1 MIKLTH
7 LRLKRFAGFA
17 VVTLIIALLF
27 SFKPTDKEK
36 INWISIQQLNELYK
50 TAPKPV
56 LIDIYTDWCGWCKEM
71 DRTTYQHGKLT
82 TYINE
87 HYYAVKF
94 NAETTE
100 TINFNNKIFKY
111 NPQYRTNEL
120 AMYLTGGRLSYP
132 TTVFM
137 SGTDGQ
143 PAPLPGY
150 MKPKQMEAPL
160 KFFGDKANQKESFIA
175 FNKKLHTE
183 W

>member
-1 MIKLTH
+1 MKPVTGL
-7 LRLKRFAGFA
+7 
-17 VVTLIIALLF
+17 VVTTLIIAAAF
-27 SFKPTDKEK
+27 SFRTAPKEK
-36 INWISIQQLNELYK
+36 VNWISMQQLNEMYAK
-50 TAPKPV
+50 QPRPV

-71 DRTTYQHGKLT
+71 DRTTYQHGKLAS
-82 TYINE
+82 YINE

-94 NAETTE
+94 NAETRE
-100 TINFNNKIFKY
+100 TISFNNKIFTY

-120 AMYLTGGRLSYP
+120 ALYLTGGRLSYP

-137 SGTDGQ
+137 SGPDGQ

-150 MKPKQMEAPL
+150 MKPKQMEGPL
-160 KFFGDKANQKESFIA
+160 KFFGGKANEKESFIA